1 MALDDTVPADG
12 DGITTGV
19 KVSELAGHIRDLKTD
34 LNNDFATLEY
44 VNASLAANTLNL
56 FLTDTSSAEVGG
68 YYEMLFSET
77 GSGGSSLTENSVSDG
92 ETLLWSY
99 VSPQFAIADQISAG
113 LYIVSIWVEQDSNKT
128 VTFTAK
134 LYKRDSGGTETELVE
149 TSTSD
154 TVTKDTK
161 TQIIMSGFLENDTP
175 ISSTD
180 RVVLK
185 IYSNVS
191 GGGGAP
197 DITIYMEGTD
207 DSRAAVRIPT
217 SVITKKIF
225 DADGDTYITV
235 EETAD
240 EDKIHV
246 YTAGTKRL
254 TIDENGYTKI
264 ITPARCQVYSD
275 SNWSIANN
283 AVSTLSFNSEL
294 TDPSNMHSTTTNT
307 SRIILPTDGDY
318 LCIINLKWASNAT
331 GARRGIIRLNGTT
344 NLWDDVRDGAT
355 GVLGVY
361 AYSFSF
367 LAVGLSKNDYLE
379 LRVYQNSGAGLTL
392 YGNANST
399 LFTVTKII

>member
-1 MALDDTVPADG
+1 MALDDTIPADG

-19 KVSELAGHIRDLKTD
+19 KVSELAGHIRTLKTD

-77 GSGGSSLTENSVSDG
+77 GAGGSSLTENSVSDG

-99 VSPQFAIADQISAG
+99 ISPQFAIADQVSAG

-128 VTFTAK
+128 VTFAAK

-225 DADGDTYITV
+225 DADGDTYVTV

-240 EDKIHV
+240 EDKIHF
-246 YTAGTKRL
+246 YTAGVKRA
-254 TIDENGYTKI
+254 TIDDSGFNTIIGEVSFYYGIGIVDPATRTEDIGDRAGDTVSKPGWKVANGNAGTPNMLNRFLRMESTSGNTGGEDTHVLTSGEMPSHSHKVFYRDRTK
-264 ITPARCQVYSD
+264 
-275 SNWSIANN
+275 
-283 AVSTLSFNSEL
+283 
-294 TDPSNMHSTTTNT
+294 
-307 SRIILPTDGDY
+307 
-318 LCIINLKWASNAT
+318 
-331 GARRGIIRLNGTT
+331 GAGTT
-344 NLWDDVRDGAT
+344 GFLE
-355 GVLGVY
+355 VY
-361 AYSFSF
+361 AEAGSDGY
-367 LAVGLSKNDYLE
+367 KNSDT
-379 LRVYQNSGAGLTL
+379 AGS
-392 YGNANST
+392 GNAHENKPAYYS
-399 LFTVTKII
+399 LIPIIKMS

>member
-161 TQIIMSGFLENDTP
+161 TQIIMSGFLE
-175 ISSTD
+175 
-180 RVVLK
+180 
-185 IYSNVS
+185 
-191 GGGGAP
+191 